1 MAKAKGRFNIDTSTP
16 KKTSQGDGR
25 FTKTPAAGGESF
37 GNGHRSGS
45 PPNKARRRK
54 KPYKGQGR

>member
-1 MAKAKGRFNIDTSTP
+1 MAKAKGRSNIDISTP
-16 KKTSQGDGR
+16 KKTSQGNGR

-37 GNGHRSGS
+37 SKGKRSGT
-45 PPNKARRRK
+45 PPSKARRHR

>member
-1 MAKAKGRFNIDTSTP
+1 MAKAKGRSHIDTSNP
-16 KKTSQGDGR
+16 KKTSQGSGR

-37 GNGHRSGS
+37 TKGKRSGT